1 MCLGTTALIHNMWM
15 YCSGNATQLRKY
27 ADDLGDMME
36 ANRQVFLERAKIEES
51 ELIELMENETYLTP
65 EKALEYGLI
74 DEIMGK
80 TAEPVNTEEI
90 LEKLSDMQ
98 RQLNSQES
106 FRQQIAAMQK
116 SQEDKKPRKN
126 NVLNLF
132 RGGMI

>member
-1 MCLGTTALIHNMWM
+1 MGSEMCIRDR

-27 ADDLGDMME
+27 ADDLDDMME

>member
-1 MCLGTTALIHNMWM
+1 MRLT
-15 YCSGNATQLRKY
+15 SLRK
-27 ADDLGDMME
+27 
-36 ANRQVFLERAKIEES
+36 
-51 ELIELMENETYLTP
+51 
-65 EKALEYGLI
+65 KALEYGLI

-116 SQEDKKPRKN
+116 SQEDKKPRKTTY
-126 NVLNLF
+126 
-132 RGGMI
+132 

>member
-1 MCLGTTALIHNMWM
+1 
-15 YCSGNATQLRKY
+15 
-27 ADDLGDMME
+27 
-36 ANRQVFLERAKIEES
+36 
-51 ELIELMENETYLTP
+51 MENETYLTP

>member
-1 MCLGTTALIHNMWM
+1 MWM

-27 ADDLGDMME
+27 ADDLDDMME

-98 RQLNSQES
+98 KTVKQSAYKLPAAYLGCRNHRKTRNQEKT
-106 FRQQIAAMQK
+106 MY
-116 SQEDKKPRKN
+116 
-126 NVLNLF
+126 
-132 RGGMI
+132 